1 MTEVP
6 IQRPLGHN
14 LNPSLQEFFQF
25 QDQARRKPRT
35 RLRSSLDQKI
45 DIALRPGLAS
55 RNRAKDPDVIRAV
68 FGSNAEDFFALLVE
82 EFLRT
87 QMT

>member
-6 IQRPLGHN
+6 IQRLLGHN
-14 LNPSLQEFFQF
+14 LNPPLQELFQF
-25 QDQARRKPRT
+25 QDQACRKPGT

-45 DIALRPGLAS
+45 DIALRPGLTS
-55 RNRAKDPDVIRAV
+55 RDRAKDPDVIRAV
-68 FGSNAEDFFALLVE
+68 FGSNAEDFFAPLVE
-82 EFLRT
+82 EFLRI